1 MTGGFSKILTIH
13 ENQNVLQASSCAF
26 RLFAW
31 LCANDEYRFSSCIKN
46 TVCKG
51 DVFVVWN
58 STNKPVVGATVH
70 SHYAQKSDVQTT
82 DASGRVH
89 LELNLPA
96 ILTIDITGPA
106 NPSPGGTTTSGTLK
120 FESGKTNSVTLGL

>member
-1 MTGGFSKILTIH
+1 
-13 ENQNVLQASSCAF
+13 
-26 RLFAW
+26 
-31 LCANDEYRFSSCIKN
+31 
-46 TVCKG
+46 
-51 DVFVVWN
+51 
-58 STNKPVVGATVH
+58 
-70 SHYAQKSDVQTT
+70 VQTT

>member
-1 MTGGFSKILTIH
+1 MRTRTYFKPVPVRFVYSLGF
-13 ENQNVLQASSCAF
+13 VLMMSIG
-26 RLFAW
+26 
-31 LCANDEYRFSSCIKN
+31 FSSCIKN